1 MHICIFYVIYIYC
14 IGDILLI
21 CIIHKL
27 VKILK

>member
-14 IGDILLI
+14 IGYILLI